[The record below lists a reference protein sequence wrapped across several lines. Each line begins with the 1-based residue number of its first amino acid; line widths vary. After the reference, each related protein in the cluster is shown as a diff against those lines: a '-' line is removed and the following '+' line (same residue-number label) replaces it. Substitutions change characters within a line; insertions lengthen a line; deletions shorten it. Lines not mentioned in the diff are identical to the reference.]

1 MAILE
6 AVTSFTAEA
15 GGEVLHVLKGD
26 LADSGSA
33 VAVKHPHLF
42 RPARV
47 AHPARDAEPRIE
59 RATAEPGKK
68 RG

>member
-33 VAVKHPHLF
+33 VAVKHPHL
-42 RPARV
+42 
-47 AHPARDAEPRIE
+47 ARDAEPRIE